1 MYFICLFTET
11 TIVKIRQ
18 GKRKQFFT
26 NITCLRMA
34 KMFNRQSIC
43 CLLNVLFSGDRQPG
57 SARRLTRIKRHT
69 RRVAAV
75 SGTYRGSEG
84 LKEIYNFIKMHA
96 YGTTTVLIDS
106 HR

>member
-1 MYFICLFTET
+1 
-11 TIVKIRQ
+11 
-18 GKRKQFFT
+18 
-26 NITCLRMA
+26 MA

-57 SARRLTRIKRHT
+57 SARRLTRIKRHR

-75 SGTYRGSEG
+75 SGTYRGCED
-84 LKEIYNFIKMHA
+84 LKKIHKYNFIKMHL